1 MDEFLRILKKK
12 GMLIALCP
20 FKLLKTQSN
29 RILLENSL
37 SHKYADNIKPIS
49 EYLLKE
55 YPGKFEIFV
64 SVLDEEQH
72 KHLLTKGLKLV
83 KFRSFEYYKVAM
95 TSAFFITNSGGYSYL
110 PLKKDQIVIN
120 TWHGGGAYKKIGI
133 DAYKISNLH
142 SYELKMAAQKTTVFC
157 ATCTRFADVISKAL
171 MMPRDIFLEI
181 GMPRNDLLINGDF
194 KLCNNIREKIG
205 LKKGEKLVLFA
216 PTYRKVNHNSLGQSM
231 AIDYGIDAERVCEAL
246 KKRFGGV
253 WRFAIR
259 LHPQIKNRTEFLS
272 NNIIDLTEYNDMQ
285 ELLLAAD
292 VMINDFSSSM
302 WDFMLTGKPCFIF
315 AKDLQDY
322 INTTAVYTPVE
333 EWPFPKATTNEYLE
347 QAILYFDEVQ
357 YKIDCERHY
366 KQLGGCE
373 SGNATKM
380 VCGLINKK
388 CYGDTK

>member
-1 MDEFLRILKKK
+1 MDELLRILKKK

-20 FKLLKTQSN
+20 FTLLKTQPN

-37 SHKYADNIKPIS
+37 SHKYADNIKPIA
-49 EYLLKE
+49 EFLLNE
-55 YPGKFEIFV
+55 YPEKFEIFV
-64 SVLDEEQH
+64 SVLDEEQN
-72 KHLLTKGLKLV
+72 KHLIKKGLKIV

-110 PLKKDQIVIN
+110 PLKRDQFVIN

-142 SYELKMAAQKTTVFC
+142 SYELKMAAQKTTAFC
-157 ATCTRFADVISKAL
+157 ATCTRFADVISRAL

-181 GMPRNDLLINGDF
+181 GMPRNDLLVNGDF
-194 KLCNNIREKIG
+194 ELRNIIREKIG

-216 PTYRKVNHNSLGQSM
+216 PTYRRINHNSLGQSM

-259 LHPQIKNRTEFLS
+259 LHPQIKNRTEFA
-272 NNIIDLTEYNDMQ
+272 NNRVIDLTEYEDMQ

-333 EWPFPKATTNEYLE
+333 EWPFPASTSNEELE
-347 QAILYFDEVQ
+347 QAIVHFDEMQ
-357 YKIDCERHY
+357 YKNDCEQHY
-366 KQLGGCE
+366 ELLGGCE
-373 SGNATKM
+373 TGAATEY
-380 VCGLINKK
+380 VCNYIAKK
-388 CYGDTK
+388 SLLY